1 MMLLVQCLLKEF
13 DKLGNVEIIGLTVY
27 KWQAGPCHL
36 FSPGFPTKDP
46 GEASVNPS
54 VGETGETRETCPTV
68 ARVYRPASTGELGRQ
83 NKQSGKQNYHLTNIQ
98 NIEQGGRYFPPCI
111 AWLCLTTAGGS

>member
-1 MMLLVQCLLKEF
+1 MLLVQCLLKEF

-68 ARVYRPASTGELGRQ
+68 AACTARPRQ
-83 NKQSGKQNYHLTNIQ
+83 GSWADRTNNQANKIIT
-98 NIEQGGRYFPPCI
+98 
-111 AWLCLTTAGGS
+111 